1 MIMPQEIERKFLVDQ
16 LPEEIQSAKAL
27 PIEQGYLA
35 IDPEG
40 KEVRLRRIGD
50 SCWLTVKSKGELIRK
65 EFETKLSIEQF
76 DQLWPATAGQRLQK
90 TRFLLQ
96 RNSYT
101 IEVDQYHQPLSGL
114 IVAEVEFDSAKA
126 AEQFKAESWMGQEV
140 THLNFMKNKNLLQFD
155 HLEDL
160 KEILRQEKN

>member
-1 MIMPQEIERKFLVDQ
+1 MPQEIERKFLVDQ
-16 LPEEIQSAKAL
+16 LPQEIQSAKAL
-27 PIEQGYLA
+27 LIEQGYLA

-50 SCWLTVKSKGELIRK
+50 TCWLTVKSKGELIRK

-76 DQLWPATAGQRLQK
+76 NHLWPATAGKRLQN
-90 TRFLLQ
+90 TRSILQ
-96 RNSYT
+96 RASYT
-101 IEVDQYHQPLSGL
+101 IEVDQYHQPLFGL

-126 AEQFKAESWMGQEV
+126 ARQFQIEPWMGKEV

-155 HLEDL
+155 RLDDL
-160 KEILRQEKN
+160 KEKIR